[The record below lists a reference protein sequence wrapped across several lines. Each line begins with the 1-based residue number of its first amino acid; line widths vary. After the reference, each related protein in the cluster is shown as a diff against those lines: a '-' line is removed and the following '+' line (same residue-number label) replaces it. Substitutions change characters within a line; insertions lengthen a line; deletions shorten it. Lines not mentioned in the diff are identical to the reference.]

1 MHPKEKE
8 YYVREVISP
17 TEFILDNGEIFKV
30 KGLESLDPYFSSRNK
45 ELASKLNLSEED
57 AVVTGTLVNTGQEIF
72 LKEERLISATTK
84 LFTTN
89 STTVLYL

>member
-1 MHPKEKE
+1 MRRKIVCIIILILLFVLFLIFLHPKEKE

-57 AVVTGTLVNTGQEIF
+57 AFVTGNLG
-72 LKEERLISATTK
+72 K
-84 LFTTN
+84 
-89 STTVLYL
+89 Y

>member
-30 KGLESLDPYFSSRNK
+30 KGLE
-45 ELASKLNLSEED
+45 
-57 AVVTGTLVNTGQEIF
+57 TLVNTGQEIF